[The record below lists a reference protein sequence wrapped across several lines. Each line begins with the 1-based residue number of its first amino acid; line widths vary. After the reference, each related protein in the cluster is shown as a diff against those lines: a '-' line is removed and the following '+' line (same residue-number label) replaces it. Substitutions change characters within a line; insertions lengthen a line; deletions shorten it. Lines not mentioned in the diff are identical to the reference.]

1 MGKNYPTGIIFDE
14 IKSTTMLISVS
25 STLEQIVEE
34 VEKMSET
41 ERQFL
46 LIKLRA
52 QKKRKSYTPIAL
64 FGKGVKQPTMKEI
77 DKIKHESR
85 RK

>member
-1 MGKNYPTGIIFDE
+1 
-14 IKSTTMLISVS
+14 MLITVS
-25 STLEQIVEE
+25 GTLEQIVEE

-41 ERQFL
+41 EQQFL

-52 QKKRKSYTPIAL
+52 QKKRKSYMPIAL
-64 FGKGVKQPTMKEI
+64 FGKGVKQLSMNEI

>member
-1 MGKNYPTGIIFDE
+1 
-14 IKSTTMLISVS
+14 MLIAGSG
-25 STLEQIVEE
+25 TLSQIVEE
-34 VEKMSET
+34 VEKMTET
-41 ERQFL
+41 EKQML

-52 QKKRKSYTPIAL
+52 RKMRKRYTPVAAYDKRI
-64 FGKGVKQPTMKEI
+64 KPPSMKQI